1 MITISDAA
9 AEQIK
14 QSSQQDEY
22 GNLLLRLSARTK
34 EDGSF
39 DYMMGFDEQK
49 ESDKRVETNGV
60 AILVAQADEPL
71 LSGVSMDYVELVGG
85 QHNFIFMNPNDP
97 NYVAPKAT

>member
-1 MITISDAA
+1 M
-9 AEQIK
+9 
-14 QSSQQDEY
+14 
-22 GNLLLRLSARTK
+22 LLRLAARTK

-49 ESDKRVETNGV
+49 STDKRVEDNGV
-60 AILVAQADEPL
+60 AILVAETDESL
-71 LSGVSMDYVELVGG
+71 LSGMTMDFVELVGG